1 MLDAFGKGAS
11 EDIQNAKTELY
22 SQMTFNPATNTS
34 LNADAQGTPPLSP
47 KHGTAF
53 PPHCSQQSA
62 PSAMSMPPHPS
73 SQRRHCHN
81 FRTAHFVTLC
91 ETAGI
96 WGALLCSSRA
106 PGE

>member
-47 KHGTAF
+47 KHGIALL
-53 PPHCSQQSA
+53 PHCSQQSA
-62 PSAMSMPPHPS
+62 LDTFMLPHPS
-73 SQRRHCHN
+73 PQRRHCQN
-81 FRTAHFVTLC
+81 F
-91 ETAGI
+91 
-96 WGALLCSSRA
+96 
-106 PGE
+106 

>member
-53 PPHCSQQSA
+53 PPHCSQLSA
-62 PSAMSMPPHPS
+62 LLATFIFSHPS
-73 SQRRHCHN
+73 PHRLHCRK
-81 FRTAHFVTLC
+81 F
-91 ETAGI
+91 
-96 WGALLCSSRA
+96 
-106 PGE
+106 